1 MGNFRIDPK
10 NQFSKKPARR
20 TSIFWFFFMTWLSII
35 LVLQPSAALYSVY
48 MGIIATAVMIL
59 NVWAYT
65 KNSIYEKGAF
75 ALLDKTRL
83 ELSLKTGKQPGK
95 DDDDEED
102 VTEGES
108 NG

>member
-10 NQFSKKPARR
+10 NQFSKKLARR